1 MRFEELAALM
11 KELGA
16 VDAMALDGGGST
28 TLYAGGKVVNSPS
41 GGSERRVANSILI
54 ISQIPVYIDGERQY
68 FEVPPVNQE
77 GRVLVPMRALF
88 EKLGAEVNWDDQTRT
103 ITAFKGATT
112 VQMSPDTNLA
122 TINDQEITLD
132 VKPVIIEGR
141 TLVPLRFVSTALGAD
156 VGWDGAKETVT
167 ISTNS
172 SINS

>member
-1 MRFEELAALM
+1 
-11 KELGA
+11 
-16 VDAMALDGGGST
+16 
-28 TLYAGGKVVNSPS
+28 
-41 GGSERRVANSILI
+41 
-54 ISQIPVYIDGERQY
+54 
-68 FEVPPVNQE
+68 
-77 GRVLVPMRALF
+77 
-88 EKLGAEVNWDDQTRT
+88 
-103 ITAFKGATT
+103 
-112 VQMSPDTNLA
+112 MSPDTNLA